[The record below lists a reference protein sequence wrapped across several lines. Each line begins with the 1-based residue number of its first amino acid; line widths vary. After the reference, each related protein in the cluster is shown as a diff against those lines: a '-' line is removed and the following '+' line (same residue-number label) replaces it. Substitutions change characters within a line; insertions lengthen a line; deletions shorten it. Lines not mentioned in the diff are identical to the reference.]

1 MKSFVYLIT
10 DDVGIHARPA
20 GELVKIAKQ
29 FKSKITVSANGKKA
43 EATKLMALMGL
54 GVRQGMQV
62 QVDIEGED
70 DEAAFKTL
78 QDFFEENL

>member
-1 MKSFVYLIT
+1 MEMV
-10 DDVGIHARPA
+10 DDTHSIPVPIPA
-20 GELVKIAKQ
+20 KIA
-29 FKSKITVSANGKKA
+29 GKKA

-70 DEAAFKTL
+70 DEAAFKIL